1 MMEFFNYVMV
11 LASVIVGLAVTHLL
25 QGVAKMIQHPDRKQL
40 YWVHLAWVALMF
52 LNVLFVWWWEFQLAG
67 VRHWTFELYVFVLSF
82 SVVLYLICAVLMPSE
97 LGNYAD
103 YRAYYFSRRRWL
115 FGLLLL
121 FSIMDFIDSAT
132 KGWAHL
138 AALGWP
144 YYAVV
149 ATRSALLV
157 GAMKTR
163 NANYHIVVVL
173 VFIAELLFL
182 VFRSFHTM
190 Q

>member
-1 MMEFFNYVMV
+1 
-11 LASVIVGLAVTHLL
+11 
-25 QGVAKMIQHPDRKQL
+25 
-40 YWVHLAWVALMF
+40 
-52 LNVLFVWWWEFQLAG
+52 
-67 VRHWTFELYVFVLSF
+67 
-82 SVVLYLICAVLMPSE
+82 VLYLICAVLMPSE